1 MSKEKHARRIVLVTL
16 FFFAIVCPSLLLTAC
31 SGASK
36 RVELPLL
43 YGAVE
48 KADTYD
54 PDIYAPGLMS
64 VIKSHLLTEVRLIS
78 DTSEE
83 QASKKTVTLLASS
96 YETPEKRGENG
107 TKSTLFNASDQILYG
122 RALVAMR
129 NKRAFYKWMR
139 DFDEAFWRDDSSFH
153 DAWLRI
159 EESDSTE
166 WAKASSDP
174 VILRGNVHWPVTLAY
189 TRALLEAW
197 RLWGGGELERSIMKA
212 SDALWPIFENKKTD
226 QPFRAGAQLPLAL
239 DVWEEP
245 WPLPDDDIVRMG
257 TLLFEIDLW
266 ALLSLSRF
274 EPKWAPVAT
283 YWIALTERANED
295 GNLPFMAPAVNA
307 TTQEYVV
314 LRDGEQVIFLREQLI
329 MALHLAEVGLSDDTF
344 LSMIRSSL
352 RDNKRL
358 PIGWNVINSAPLA
371 IEATPCEYALA
382 MRLGRAVG
390 DLQLIEDANE
400 ALLRHRVA
408 SQNSVI
414 FGGLYRDGST
424 LYTNTL
430 TAIDNAW
437 GVLALR

>member
-1 MSKEKHARRIVLVTL
+1 MAASGRR
-16 FFFAIVCPSLLLTAC
+16 
-31 SGASK
+31 
-36 RVELPLL
+36 
-43 YGAVE
+43 Y
-48 KADTYD
+48 
-54 PDIYAPGLMS
+54 
-64 VIKSHLLTEVRLIS
+64 
-78 DTSEE
+78 
-83 QASKKTVTLLASS
+83 
-96 YETPEKRGENG
+96 
-107 TKSTLFNASDQILYG
+107 
-122 RALVAMR
+122 
-129 NKRAFYKWMR
+129 
-139 DFDEAFWRDDSSFH
+139 
-153 DAWLRI
+153 
-159 EESDSTE
+159 
-166 WAKASSDP
+166 
-174 VILRGNVHWPVTLAY
+174 
-189 TRALLEAW
+189 
-197 RLWGGGELERSIMKA
+197 RS
-212 SDALWPIFENKKTD
+212 N
-226 QPFRAGAQLPLAL
+226 
-239 DVWEEP
+239 
-245 WPLPDDDIVRMG
+245 G

>member
-1 MSKEKHARRIVLVTL
+1 MSKEKHAKRIVLVTL
-16 FFFAIVCPSLLLTAC
+16 LFFATVGPSLLLTAC

-36 RVELPLL
+36 NVELPVL
-43 YGAVE
+43 YGEAE

-54 PDIYAPGLMS
+54 PDIYAPGMMS
-64 VIKSHLLTEVRLIS
+64 VIKSHLITEVQLIS
-78 DTSEE
+78 DTSED
-83 QASKKTVTLLASS
+83 QASKKTVSLLASS

-107 TKSTLFNASDQILYG
+107 SKSTLFNASDQILYG

-129 NKRAFYKWMR
+129 NKRTFYKWMR

-159 EESDSTE
+159 EESDPTE
-166 WAKASSDP
+166 GAKASSNP

-197 RLWGGGELERSIMKA
+197 RLWGGGELERAIMKA
-212 SDALWPIFENKKTD
+212 SDALWPIFENKNTD

-307 TTQEYVV
+307 TTQEYIV
-314 LRDGEQVIFLREQLI
+314 LRDGEQVILLREQLI

-358 PIGWNVINSAPLA
+358 PIGWDVINSAPLA

-424 LYTNTL
+424 SYTNTL

-437 GVLALR
+437 GILALR